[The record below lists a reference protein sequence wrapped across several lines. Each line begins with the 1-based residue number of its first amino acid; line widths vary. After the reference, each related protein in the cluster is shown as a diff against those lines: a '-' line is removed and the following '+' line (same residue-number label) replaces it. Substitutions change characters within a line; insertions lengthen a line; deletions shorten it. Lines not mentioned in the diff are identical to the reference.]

1 MQMRTEQHSVSRDS
15 YACIDNPNIT
25 TRHEEQL
32 GVNGREVERGREME
46 REREREREM
55 EGERGRCVEGR
66 NTDQQN
72 LRTITIITTIIIITV
87 RFCCFLF

>member
-1 MQMRTEQHSVSRDS
+1 
-15 YACIDNPNIT
+15 
-25 TRHEEQL
+25 
-32 GVNGREVERGREME
+32 ME

-66 NTDQQN
+66 NTEQQN